1 MPCMPNTTSWKPGQ
15 SGNPRGRPPGVDRA
29 RLEAEYVASF
39 AEHFAEHGFRAIV
52 QVYQQD
58 PARYLQLAGT
68 LLPKEVHLA
77 LTQKLPGGLSIADWD
92 LMLQVTD
99 AIKQALP
106 AGDRK
111 RGDVLNYV
119 LGALSA
125 YASPL
130 DEAKLIKAPKPGH

>member
-1 MPCMPNTTSWKPGQ
+1 MPNTTSWKPGQ

-68 LLPKEVHLA
+68 LLPKEIQLQ
-77 LTQKLPGGLSIADWD
+77 LTQRLPGGLNVADWD
-92 LMLQVTD
+92 LLMQVRD
-99 AIKQALP
+99 AIERAIP
-106 AGDRK
+106 DARDRK
-111 RGDVLNYV
+111 AGDVLQHV
-119 LGALSA
+119 LAALEAYSA
-125 YASPL
+125 PP
-130 DEAKLIKAPKPGH
+130 EAKLIESPKCNV